1 MFDSLLHKPLFKDP
15 LLLAARLLIAWLFV
29 LFGWSKLIGFGG
41 TVAYMQHTGA
51 PIPVLAAAIAVI
63 MEVPVAIAIALGL
76 ATRPLALLMAL
87 YTLGTALIGHP
98 YWTMTGAEQYANE
111 INFYKN
117 IAIIG
122 GLLALYV
129 AGPGRFAVDARLARR
144 RPGAAG
150 TSRTA

>member
-1 MFDSLLHKPLFKDP
+1 MFDSLLHKPLFRDP

-51 PIPVLAAAIAVI
+51 PLPALAAVIAVV
-63 MEVPVAIAIALGL
+63 MEVPVALAIAFGL

-98 YWTMTGAEQYANE
+98 YWTLTGAEQYANE

-129 AGPGRFAVDARLARR
+129 AGPGRFAVDTLLIRR
-144 RPGAAG
+144 A
-150 TSRTA
+150 SRTADTAATA

>member
-29 LFGWSKLIGFGG
+29 LFGWSKLIGFAG

-51 PIPVLAAAIAVI
+51 PVPVVAAVIAVV
-63 MEVPVAIAIALGL
+63 MEVPVAIAIALGA

-98 YWTMTGAEQYANE
+98 YWTMTGADQYANE

-129 AGPGRFAVDARLARR
+129 AGPGRFAVDSLFAHR
-144 RPGAAG
+144 AAG
-150 TSRTA
+150 RADAARTA

>member
-1 MFDSLLHKPLFKDP
+1 MFDSLLHKSYFQDP
-15 LLLAARLLIAWLFV
+15 LLLAARVLIAWLFL
-29 LFGWSKLIGFGG
+29 LFGWGKLIGFAG

-51 PIPVLAAAIAVI
+51 PVPVLAAAIAVI
-63 MEVPVAIAIALGL
+63 MEVPVALAIALGL

-98 YWTMTGAEQYANE
+98 YWTLTGAEQYANQ

-129 AGPGRFAVDARLARR
+129 AGPGRFAVDAWLGRR
-144 RPGAAG
+144 TGSSR
-150 TSRTA
+150 RTAHAA